1 MGNTFQVNNDGSVK
15 LKDFSSDP
23 SGEEGMMIYNSTD
36 KKMKFY
42 DGTAWVD
49 A

>member
-1 MGNTFQVNNDGSVK
+1 MGDIFEVKNTGEMK
-15 LKDFSSDP
+15 LKSFSSDP

-36 KKMKFY
+36 KKLRFY
-42 DGTAWVD
+42 DGSSWVD